1 MIFRYLLR
9 RRMQRLDKRLFLPA
23 VYKKQVESGAYDRY
37 WKMSEWRAFRM
48 LYFPM
53 SIIREADP
61 RDLRKL
67 QGMIEQ
73 TLTEAKEKEKH
84 DSKASA

>member
-1 MIFRYLLR
+1 
-9 RRMQRLDKRLFLPA
+9 MQRLDKRLFLPA
-23 VYKKQVESGAYDRY
+23 AYKKQVETGAYDRY
-37 WKMSEWRAFRM
+37 WKMSEWRAFRI

-53 SIIREADP
+53 SVIRKTDP

-67 QGMIEQ
+67 QAMIDQ
-73 TLTEAKEKEKH
+73 TLAEAKEKEKH